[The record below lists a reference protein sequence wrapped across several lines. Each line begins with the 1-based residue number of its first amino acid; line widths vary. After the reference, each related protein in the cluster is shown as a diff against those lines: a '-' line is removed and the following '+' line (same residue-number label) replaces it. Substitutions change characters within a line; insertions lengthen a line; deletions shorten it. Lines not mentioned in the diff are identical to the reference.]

1 MSDHRLPDYSPF
13 APQPPER
20 PRPSTVVFVVTRE
33 KDSRFDTLT
42 GSLRPID
49 GQRWEALY
57 LRNGDLYLSQ
67 TCETRALAEAHLVQ
81 HGAALEAAGWT
92 RQAVKGPA
100 VLE

>member
-1 MSDHRLPDYSPF
+1 MTDHRRPDYSPF
-13 APQPPER
+13 APQAAQPPQ
-20 PRPSTVVFVVTRE
+20 PSTVVFVVTRE
-33 KDSRFDTLT
+33 KASTFDTLT

-49 GQRWEALY
+49 NQGWEALY

-67 TCETRALAEAHLVQ
+67 TCGTRARAEAHLAQ
-81 HGAALEAAGWT
+81 RCEALEAAGWT